1 MEPIG
6 TVVLVG
12 ADYEWPHQLD
22 DDLRGS
28 GFAPTHADSV
38 HHVALLAL
46 HTDVRAIVVDART
59 LSFGDIVTL
68 HRLRAQAPRVE
79 LVVVG
84 IGATSEALK
93 HALDTDAT
101 AFVARSGLPALL
113 IDVLRSP
120 RQGARH
126 AE

>member
-1 MEPIG
+1 MDRID
-6 TVVLVG
+6 TVVIIG
-12 ADYEWPHQLD
+12 ADSEWPSRLD

-38 HHVALLAL
+38 HHVALLAR
-46 HTDVRAIVVDART
+46 HSDVRAIVVDARS

-68 HRLRAQAPRVE
+68 HRLRAQAPAVE

-84 IGATSEALK
+84 VCSTSEAMK
-93 HALDTDAT
+93 NALDTDAT
-101 AFVARSGLPALL
+101 VFVARNQLPALL
-113 IDVLRSP
+113 IDALRSP
-120 RQGARH
+120 RHQAKH